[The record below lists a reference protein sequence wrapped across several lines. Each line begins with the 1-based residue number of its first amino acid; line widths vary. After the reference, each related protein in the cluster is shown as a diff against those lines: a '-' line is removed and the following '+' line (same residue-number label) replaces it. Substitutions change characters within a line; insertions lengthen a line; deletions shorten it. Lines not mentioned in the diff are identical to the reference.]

1 MPQRILLIG
10 GSGFIGT
17 MIAEKLIERGNTL
30 LVPTRRRER
39 ARHLIV
45 LPGCDVVEADIYDD
59 AVLAGLVSQADAV
72 INLVGILHGNVGQ
85 PYGSAWAK
93 AHVELPRRII
103 AVCKAQGVRRYLH
116 MSALGADS
124 AGPSMYQRSK
134 GDAEQLVK
142 ASGLDWTIFRPS
154 VVFGPGDKLLNM
166 FAKLQALFPVMPLAG
181 ADCRF
186 APVHVADVAEAFASS
201 LNNKSSYGQTYELA
215 GPDVVTLR
223 ELVQLA
229 GRAVGYERPVLG
241 LPGFVA
247 RIQAALMR
255 LAPGEPLL
263 SADNLDS
270 MKTDNVPSG
279 KLPGLAELGIAAQSL
294 SSAKDYLGVGRTR
307 ARFNSLR
314 SVARR

>member
-1 MPQRILLIG
+1 MAQRILLIG

-93 AHVELPRRII
+93 AHVDLPRRIV
-103 AVCKAQGVRRYLH
+103 AACKALGVRRYLH

-186 APVHVADVAEAFASS
+186 APVHVADVAEAFARS
-201 LNNKSSYGQTYELA
+201 LKNKSSYGQTYELA

-223 ELVQLA
+223 EMVQLA

-279 KLPGLAELGIAAQSL
+279 KLPGLAELGITAQSL
-294 SSAKDYLGVGRTR
+294 SSAKDYLGAGRTR

>member
-294 SSAKDYLGVGRTR
+294 SSAKDYLGAGRTR